1 MIIKSVDDLN
11 PNNNYYLSLLP
22 KCRTY
27 KVTYVGCVK
36 ENYGCNFYF
45 KFLEGKASKNCI
57 SFYNMD
63 EIGIGDTKEEAKESY
78 GIIKHE
84 LPKIH
89 LDSESKVP
97 GLENH
102 PSNWF

>member
-1 MIIKSVDDLN
+1 MTLNSVNDLK
-11 PNNNYYLSLLP
+11 PNKDYYITLLP
-22 KCRTY
+22 KSRAN

-36 ENYGCNFYF
+36 ESYGCNFYF
-45 KFLEGKASKNCI
+45 KFLEGKTSKNCI
-57 SFYNMD
+57 SFFNMD

-102 PSNWF
+102 PVNWV